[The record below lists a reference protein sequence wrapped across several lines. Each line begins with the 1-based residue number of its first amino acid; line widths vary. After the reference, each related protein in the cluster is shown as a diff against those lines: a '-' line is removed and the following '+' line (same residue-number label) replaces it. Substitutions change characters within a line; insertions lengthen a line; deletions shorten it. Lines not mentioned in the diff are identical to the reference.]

1 MILLILCKLLP
12 CNVPKLFFRYHG
24 CILSTKD
31 LKLGFRHQN
40 TIFCISGLMN
50 ARLSVHCTLK
60 HAKHRNSGPVR
71 LQVRLSVLAS
81 VLHAYRHA

>member
-1 MILLILCKLLP
+1 MNCLYVSLDVMGTL
-12 CNVPKLFFRYHG
+12 G
-24 CILSTKD
+24 CLE
-31 LKLGFRHQN
+31 LRFLHQN

-71 LQVRLSVLAS
+71 LQARLSVLVS
-81 VLHAYRHA
+81 ELHAYRHA